1 MRLGGM
7 IQGAGA
13 GAQVVDQV
21 ERPVRGV
28 QQFRERFAGP
38 VGEQAED
45 ADEDQERADDQ
56 VAEQHVEQQLLVG
69 PPGPVRWLA
78 QVRGTCVADEPVEVE
93 PG

>member
-1 MRLGGM
+1 
-7 IQGAGA
+7 
-13 GAQVVDQV
+13 V
-21 ERPVRGV
+21 ERLVRGV
-28 QQFRERFAGP
+28 EQSGERFAGP

-69 PPGPVRWLA
+69 PPGPIGWPV
-78 QVRGTCVADEPVEVE
+78 QVRGGRVADELVEVE